1 MVKYGIH
8 VSIAGGLDKAIE
20 RAKKLGCSV
29 FQIFLRNPRSFQIKE
44 YTGEEAARFKAAMK
58 KARISYAAAHCVYTQ
73 NLMAASEKIYGFS
86 IDEFIKDAQQASTL
100 GIPYIITHTGSYK
113 DSSAHAGMQ
122 RFVAALHTIVK
133 AIPDDVTVLIEN
145 SGTLTNSMGYSIKDL
160 AVLFDKISAL
170 KNVGLCLDTCH
181 LFAAGY
187 DIRRRDVVDAVIA
200 DLRKAVG
207 LKKVKIIHVNDSKYD
222 LGSFKDRHHHLGKG
236 KIGLE
241 GIKNIVTC
249 KAFAHAGFILE
260 TPKDTENDDEMNLT
274 MLRRLY
280 VSAQ

>member
-1 MVKYGIH
+1 MVKYGVH
-8 VSIAGGLDKAIE
+8 VSIAGGLNKAVE
-20 RAKKLGCSV
+20 RARGLGCSI

-44 YTGEEAARFKAAMK
+44 YTSEEAAQFKSAMK
-58 KARISYAAAHCVYTQ
+58 SAKISYAVAHCVYTQ
-73 NLMAASEKIYGFS
+73 NLMAASDKVYGFS
-86 IDEFIKDAQQASTL
+86 IDEFIKDAQQASFL

-122 RFVAALHTIVK
+122 RFIAALHAIVK
-133 AIPDDVTVLIEN
+133 AIPEDVTVLIEN
-145 SGTLTNSMGYSIKDL
+145 SGTLTHSMGYCVKDL
-160 AVLFDKISAL
+160 EVLFDKISGL

-187 DIRRRDVVDAVIA
+187 DIRRKDIVEAFLA
-200 DLRKAVG
+200 ELKKAVG
-207 LKKVKIIHVNDSKYD
+207 LKKVKIIHVNDSKHD

-241 GIKNIVTC
+241 GIKNIITC
-249 KAFAHAGFILE
+249 KAFAHAGLILE
-260 TPKDTENDDEMNLT
+260 TPKDTERDDEININT
-274 MLRRLY
+274 LRRLY